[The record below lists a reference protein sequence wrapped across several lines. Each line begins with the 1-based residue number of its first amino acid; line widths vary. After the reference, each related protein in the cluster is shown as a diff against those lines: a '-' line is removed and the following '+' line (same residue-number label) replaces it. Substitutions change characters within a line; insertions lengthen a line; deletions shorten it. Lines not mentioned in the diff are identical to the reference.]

1 MDHRQIVPNA
11 DERTFIAFSHFDH
24 DAPAGLWKKKNVVI
38 WDHIK
43 INVFIESPFSVF
55 SDGVLHHPAYGDICL
70 FSPMKMHY
78 GQITRDMHVNYYE
91 FDIGCEA
98 FSSVPGGDG
107 LIERLLSLVAH
118 TDSFLRPSPE
128 SRETVFRLCREI
140 EDSVKKDEM
149 HLAYAKIIEFLS
161 LLCTLYLHPLRL
173 AGEHFSLRTS
183 QALSYIE
190 KNYAENITV
199 EKIAAALGVSAS
211 FLCRVFKKEM
221 AMTVHEYLS
230 QYRISKALS
239 LLEAHS
245 VTETGYLCG
254 FCDNSHFISVFKKHM
269 KITPMQYKNAHT
281 SKR

>member
-1 MDHRQIVPNA
+1 MDHKQIVPNA

-38 WDHIK
+38 WNHIK
-43 INVFIESPFSVF
+43 INVFVESPFSVF

-70 FSPMKMHY
+70 FAPMKMHY
-78 GQITRDMHVNYYE
+78 GQITKDMHVNYYE
-91 FDIGCEA
+91 FDIGREA
-98 FSSVPGGDG
+98 FSAVPGGDA
-107 LIERLLSLVAH
+107 LIERLLSLTAH
-118 TDSFLRPSPE
+118 ADSFLRPSAE
-128 SRETVFRLCREI
+128 SREAALRLCREI
-140 EDSVKKDEM
+140 EDSVKREEM
-149 HLAYAKIIEFLS
+149 FLAYAKIIEFLS
-161 LLCTLYLHPLRL
+161 LLYKLYLNPTRL
-173 AGEHFSLRTS
+173 MGDSFSLRTS
-183 QALSYIE
+183 QALAYVE

-199 EKIAAALGVSAS
+199 EKIAEALGVSTS

-239 LLEAHS
+239 LLETHS

-269 KITPMQYKNAHT
+269 KQTPMQYKNTH
-281 SKR
+281 SRGR